1 MGVEA
6 DIIAHLVGA
15 FDGVEPDDLQTRIG
29 SLGRLARA
37 DESIGDVDGLLRS
50 WLDNFDQRHASFK
63 NSDAAIAD
71 LASWLGVRKGTGT
84 SARGALD
91 WFFEHYAAVLTVLGA
106 LATAFYGLA
115 YATFY
120 QAVDVSPEQVGV
132 TPTEI
137 LTRSTVGGVAF
148 VVIIGLVIAI
158 YFAPYVP
165 VIAALDVIEGH
176 ALPADVAKMVGLA
189 LFSCAILLLF
199 EWKLTTQSLEDV
211 AATVA
216 VTVVFPLAM
225 TIRRSKVR
233 GWHIAALRFNSDDF
247 RSLYLASA
255 TMALL
260 VLGVL
265 TFVFADDDG
274 KQAREG
280 IRIGPETIF
289 GIPFLGLKAE
299 PAFLDWRGEE
309 PSGFEIPRCVLYLG
323 HSDSTTT
330 VYDAKQSRTM
340 QLPENQVIVTIRQ
353 ERTSCNAPV
362 NHGRPEI
369 AEQPGGKLA
378 CRPGTWTEHPQPDFH
393 YSWIRDG
400 YELDA
405 RRAQLNLRPYDADQA
420 FRCAVEAS
428 TGFGSDVAYSQF
440 FIPRKERLGV
450 SVSANR
456 AVAAG

>member
-1 MGVEA
+1 VEA
-6 DIIAHLVGA
+6 DIVDRLASA
-15 FDGVEPDDLQTRIG
+15 FDGVEHDDLQTRIG
-29 SLGRLARA
+29 SLGRHARA
-37 DESIGDVDGLLRS
+37 GESAGDVDGLLSS
-50 WLDNFDQRHASFK
+50 WLANFDRRQASFK
-63 NSDAAIAD
+63 NADAAIAD

-84 SARGALD
+84 GARSALD

-120 QAVDVSPEQVGV
+120 GAVDVSPEQVGV

-148 VVIIGLVIAI
+148 VVIVGLVIAI

-165 VIAALDVIEGH
+165 VIAGLDVVEGH
-176 ALPADVAKMVGLA
+176 ASLWDVAKIVGLA
-189 LFSCAILLLF
+189 LFSCTVLLLF
-199 EWKLTTQSLEDV
+199 EWKLATLSLQGV

-216 VTVVFPLAM
+216 FTVVFPLAM
-225 TIRRSKVR
+225 TARWNRTR
-233 GWHIAALRFNSDDF
+233 GGYIAALRFNSNDF

-255 TMALL
+255 TVALL
-260 VLGVL
+260 FLGVL
-265 TFVFADDDG
+265 TFAFAEEDG

-299 PAFLDWRGEE
+299 PAFLDWRGDE
-309 PSGFEIPRCVLYLG
+309 PSGFELPRCVLYLG
-323 HSDSTTT
+323 HSDNTTT

-353 ERTSCNAPV
+353 ERTSCTAPV
-362 NHGRPEI
+362 NHGRPKI
-369 AEQPGGKLA
+369 AERSGGMLT
-378 CRPGTWTEHPQPDFH
+378 CRPGAWTEHPQPHFH
-393 YSWIRDG
+393 YSWIRNG

-405 RRAQLNLRPYDADQA
+405 RSARLDRRPYGADQA

-428 TGFGSDVAYSQF
+428 TGFGSDVAYSHF
-440 FIPRKERLGV
+440 FIPRKERLSI
-450 SVSANR
+450 SVSTNR
-456 AVAAG
+456 AVAAP